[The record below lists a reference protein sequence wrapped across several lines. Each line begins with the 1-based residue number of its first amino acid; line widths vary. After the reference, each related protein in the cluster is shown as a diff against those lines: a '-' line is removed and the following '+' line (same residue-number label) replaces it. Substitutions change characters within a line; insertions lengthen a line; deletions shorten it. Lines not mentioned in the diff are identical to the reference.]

1 MYVLKLDLQFFA
13 GEKTEKATPK
23 KRQESRKKGQV
34 AKSNDIN
41 TAITLLVVFLFLG
54 SIAGFLRDEIIGFF
68 IEFYTY
74 DLLMDINEQNVHQ
87 MFVKVTMK
95 AVVIVAPV
103 LAVALVAGIFS
114 NFIQVGALFSTDAI
128 KFKLERID
136 PIKGFKR
143 IFSLRAIVELLKSLL
158 KITLVGMVTFTILF
172 INKEQVMQ
180 LSEQSVGNA
189 LIIIAKLTFQMGLA
203 TSILLIFL
211 AILDYAYQKYD
222 FEKNIRMSKQDI
234 KDEYKKVEGD
244 PLIKS
249 KIKERQRQM
258 AMQRMMQEVPNADV
272 IITNPTHYAIA
283 LKYDDEQ
290 MDAPIIVAKGVDYLA
305 MKIKEVA
312 KKHQIVTV
320 ENKPL
325 ARALYSKAEIGDVIP
340 EEFYKSI
347 AEIIAYVY
355 RLRNK
360 A

>member
-1 MYVLKLDLQFFA
+1 MNVLKVDLQFFA

-23 KRQESRKKGQV
+23 KRQDSRKKGQV
-34 AKSNDIN
+34 AKSTDIN

-54 SIAGFLRDEIIGFF
+54 AIAGFLRDQLISFF
-68 IEFYTY
+68 TEFYTY
-74 DLLMDINEQNVHQ
+74 DLLMDINVENIHQ
-87 MFVKVTMK
+87 MFVKVSMK
-95 AVVIVAPV
+95 AIIVVAPV
-103 LAVALVAGIFS
+103 LAVALFAGVFA
-114 NFIQVGALFSTDAI
+114 NFIQVGALFAPEAI
-128 KFKLERID
+128 KFKLERVN
-136 PIKGFKR
+136 PLKGFKR
-143 IFSLRAIVELLKSLL
+143 IFSMRAIVELLKSLL
-158 KITLVGMVTFTILF
+158 KITLVGIVTFSILF

-180 LSEQSVGNA
+180 LSEHSISNA
-189 LIIIAKLTFQMGLA
+189 LVIIAKLTFQMGLA

-211 AILDYAYQKYD
+211 AILDYAYQKFD

-283 LKYDDEQ
+283 LKYDDEM
-290 MDAPIIVAKGVDYLA
+290 MDAPVIVAKGVDYLA

-312 KKHQIVTV
+312 KKNNIVMV

-325 ARALYSKAEIGDVIP
+325 ARSLYSKADIGDVIP
-340 EEFYKSI
+340 EEFYKTV

-355 RLRNK
+355 RIQNQ

>member
-54 SIAGFLRDEIIGFF
+54 SIAGVLRDEIIGFF

-103 LAVALVAGIFS
+103 LAIALVAGIFS